1 MNQNSPLDLRPLSIA
16 ELFDR
21 SFRIYR
27 KHFGTFLGIM
37 LITQLPI
44 YVFGIATATVENQ
57 AAVAGFAIIA
67 AILTLVF
74 TQIGA
79 AALTKSIS
87 DSYLGRTITFRES
100 FERIGGTW
108 FTLIFA
114 SILAGL
120 VVGGVIIP
128 FYCMFTF
135 LFTPL
140 SRTSLVGPIILGV
153 GFVIVGAIANVLIS
167 LIPPVVVLE
176 KKGPMDSVKRAWE
189 IAKKR
194 FWWSLGYLFLL
205 GILSLLVISGPVA
218 LIQFLFETV
227 LGDTSLL
234 FRTIVGDTA
243 SSLLSAIFMPIRLAA
258 ITLMYFDL
266 RIRFEGFDLMVLSA
280 ASDAPLDDA
289 SDLTAQRN
297 L

>member
-1 MNQNSPLDLRPLSIA
+1 MNKNSPLDLRPLSIA

-21 SFRIYR
+21 SFRLYR

>member
-21 SFRIYR
+21 SFRLYR

>member
-21 SFRIYR
+21 SFRLYR

-37 LITQLPI
+37 LIIQLPI